1 MTPGI
6 MPNGLFWTGQIPKV
20 SFRYGSGWAHLKV
33 KDYPM
38 VESYVFGGPFTVHGT
53 CDIDIRWRAKGPT
66 VDRGKGNDVDSA
78 DPAAFLGQFREA
90 KATGQV
96 TGSRPGLDFT
106 AKNLSSIDYYGSIG
120 PMKNG
125 SYLL

>member
-1 MTPGI
+1 M
-6 MPNGLFWTGQIPKV
+6 
-20 SFRYGSGWAHLKV
+20 
-33 KDYPM
+33 
-38 VESYVFGGPFTVHGT
+38 
-53 CDIDIRWRAKGPT
+53 CIR
-66 VDRGKGNDVDSA
+66 DRGTDVASN

-106 AKNLSSIDYYGSIG
+106 GKNLTSIDYYGSIG